1 MSGSQKFYLC
11 EKCKN
16 LVALLAEGGGTLV
29 CCGQPMTLLKANTE
43 DASQEKHVPD
53 VKITGNEMTVQ
64 IGSVIHP
71 MEEAHHIQFIYVET
85 DKGGQLRQLAVG
97 QEPVA
102 TFTFT
107 DESPIAVY
115 EYCNL
120 HGLWKKE
127 V

>member
-1 MSGSQKFYLC
+1 MKGSQKFYLC

-29 CCGQPMTLLKANTE
+29 CCGQDMTLLTANTE
-43 DASQEKHVPD
+43 EASTEKHIPD
-53 VKITGNEMTVQ
+53 VTATANGIEVQ

-85 DKGGQLRQLAVG
+85 DKGGQLRQLKVG
-97 QEPVA
+97 ETPKA
-102 TFTFT
+102 TFTFA
-107 DESPIAVY
+107 DEKPIAVY

-120 HGLWKKE
+120 HGLWKVE
-127 V
+127 L